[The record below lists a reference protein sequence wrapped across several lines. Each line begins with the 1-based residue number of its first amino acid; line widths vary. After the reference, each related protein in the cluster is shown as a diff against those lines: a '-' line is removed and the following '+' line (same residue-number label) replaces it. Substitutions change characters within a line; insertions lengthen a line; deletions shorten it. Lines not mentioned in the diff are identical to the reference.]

1 MFKNQYQP
9 NRQMYKEYVVKIL
22 MRGYIVRGIV
32 LIMIAGVTCV
42 LLIRRSPV
50 IAVLEGI
57 TGGIILLSLLLMPD
71 AITRSLLTQDQ
82 GIEGLPLCTIV
93 FYEDY
98 IALTLPRAQSSID
111 YALIDAV
118 YSLKTC
124 YVLKVNRNTYIVK
137 KGCFVEGDESLFA
150 AFLLDR
156 CPNVDH
162 LIKK

>member
-57 TGGIILLSLLLMPD
+57 AGGIILLSLLLMPD
-71 AITRSLLTQDQ
+71 AIAVNTGSRHRRAA
-82 GIEGLPLCTIV
+82 
-93 FYEDY
+93 
-98 IALTLPRAQSSID
+98 AL
-111 YALIDAV
+111 YH
-118 YSLKTC
+118 
-124 YVLKVNRNTYIVK
+124 
-137 KGCFVEGDESLFA
+137 CFL
-150 AFLLDR
+150 
-156 CPNVDH
+156 
-162 LIKK
+162 